1 VAENTPKKK
10 EQNFQVCIEEEDKLL
25 QYPDRGMS
33 NISQSKFRTW
43 ENSFAQPKVCLAQH
57 PACTSGQEQLL
68 RKVSTEHAD
77 SEFLCVYQNF
87 YASAGWGL
95 QSY

>member
-33 NISQSKFRTW
+33 NISQSKFRT
-43 ENSFAQPKVCLAQH
+43 
-57 PACTSGQEQLL
+57 
-68 RKVSTEHAD
+68 
-77 SEFLCVYQNF
+77 
-87 YASAGWGL
+87 
-95 QSY
+95 